1 MNIQLSDHFTYKK
14 LLRFTLPSIGMMI
27 FTSIYG
33 VVDGLFVSNFVG
45 KTPFAAVNL
54 IMPFAMILGAFGA
67 VIAAV
72 VVMLGYGSV
81 LGTMQEFM
89 GNIKLMNTS
98 DIANII
104 INNINNMDFFSKN
117 NFEREHG
124 FVSKIETSGFE
135 YPNMDST
142 FVNNNKGLNAFYV
155 DKYDMEVPLCSPI
168 MEGYY
173 KEVLDFNGDV
183 ILTSN
188 YNPEMPVIISNSIS
202 KVNLNGKK
210 VIAPVFT
217 EKNGGVFKG
226 VTDSYAFWVKE
237 GGDLTIEGDGEVIAS
252 EAEYSMAV
260 WSNGGK
266 VTIKGGKFYNNGNNS
281 DLIYDLCEKYEIN
294 DYANNYKLKILQVRY
309 NIA

>member
-1 MNIQLSDHFTYKK
+1 MN
-14 LLRFTLPSIGMMI
+14 
-27 FTSIYG
+27 
-33 VVDGLFVSNFVG
+33 
-45 KTPFAAVNL
+45 
-54 IMPFAMILGAFGA
+54 
-67 VIAAV
+67 
-72 VVMLGYGSV
+72 
-81 LGTMQEFM
+81 
-89 GNIKLMNTS
+89 
-98 DIANII
+98 
-104 INNINNMDFFSKN
+104 FFSKYG
-117 NFEREHG
+117 FEREPG
-124 FVSKIETSGFE
+124 FVSKVETSGFV
-135 YPNMDST
+135 YSNTNSP
-142 FVNNNKGLNAFYV
+142 FVNDNKGLNALYV
-155 DKYDMEVPLCSPI
+155 DKFDMEVPLCAPI

-188 YNPEMPVIISNSIS
+188 YNPEMPVIISNSVS

-226 VTDSYAFWVKE
+226 FTDSYAFWVTE

-281 DLIYDLCEKYEIN
+281 DLIYASNGGTVEI
-294 DYANNYKLKILQVRY
+294 YGGEFHANENKGAAGTKNRFPALNIKDKDRETTKIVVY
-309 NIA
+309 GGKFFGFNPADNVSEGDNTNFVADGYTSVEVSPNVWEVVAI